1 MPELDA
7 AQMRADALRAEV
19 VAVIAA
25 LQSELHAKARESG
38 DPALSTRWVQMS
50 LDVTVAYAALGQAI
64 DDATDALMVDEPL
77 PALWERNR
85 PHPVA

>member
-1 MPELDA
+1 MSVLDA
-7 AQMRADALRAEV
+7 AQMRAESLRAEV

-38 DPALSTRWVQMS
+38 DPTLATRWVQMS
-50 LDVTVAYAALGQAI
+50 LDVTVAYAALGKAI

-77 PALWERNR
+77 LAPWERIP